1 MYFRRAYAGEAAQ
14 KQDDA
19 GSYAASHLTEILPTA
34 MIYRSGNVI
43 NLENMPM
50 PEIASVVATPH

>member
-1 MYFRRAYAGEAAQ
+1 MYFSRA
-14 KQDDA
+14 
-19 GSYAASHLTEILPTA
+19 YAASHLTEILPTA
-34 MIYRSGNVI
+34 MLYRSGNVI